1 MTSSSKNSLNG
12 NQAPLLEDDAIDLHK
27 KEQPLNICGIELKK
41 NYTKRNLL
49 AVFYIWFLMSA
60 AGGYFS
66 VQLVYLLRDEGYFG
80 ISEEK

>member
-66 VQLVYLLRDEGYFG
+66 VQLVYLLRD
-80 ISEEK
+80 